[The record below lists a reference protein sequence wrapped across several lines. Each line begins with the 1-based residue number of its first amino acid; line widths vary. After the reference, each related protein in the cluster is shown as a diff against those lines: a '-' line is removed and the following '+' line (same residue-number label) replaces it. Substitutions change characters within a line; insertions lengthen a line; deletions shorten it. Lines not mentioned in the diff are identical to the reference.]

1 MDDLEQK
8 LNSILGNPEMMS
20 QLMSMAQSMGQ
31 NAPNEVSQPV
41 SAPALPDLGG
51 MDMEMIQKIAS
62 FAGQARVDNNQ
73 QALLNALIPYLSQAR
88 IQKLRNAMRAARIAG
103 IATQVLGSQNSL
115 FHFGG

>member
-1 MDDLEQK
+1 MDDFEQK

-31 NAPNEVSQPV
+31 SLPNQVSQTA
-41 SAPALPDLGG
+41 SAPALPDPGG

-62 FAGQARVDNNQ
+62 FAGRSHIDNNQ
-73 QALLNALIPYLSQAR
+73 QALLNALMPYLSQAR

-103 IATQVLGSQNSL
+103 IATQVLGGQNSL